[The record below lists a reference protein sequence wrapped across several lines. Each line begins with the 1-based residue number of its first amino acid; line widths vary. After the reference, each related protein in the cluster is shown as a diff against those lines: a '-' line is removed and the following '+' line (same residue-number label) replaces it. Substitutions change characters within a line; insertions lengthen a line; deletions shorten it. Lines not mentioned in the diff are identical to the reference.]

1 MVNDTW
7 KRRELQ
13 AGDNT
18 MTKWEGIIT
27 EKSGKPWNK
36 IKLFSFK
43 IEGED
48 RWFRTGRQEIAPPIG
63 DRISFEERNQ
73 QVIMASV
80 MPTTQSST
88 PSEQDVQQEVVP
100 AVLDTPES
108 APSVA
113 PAIRPGVLPP
123 MGDSAQSV
131 GDRIR
136 WQAARRDAC
145 NVIVAA
151 LHCDALP
158 WNTNVAKGKK
168 LDLLVGYIHELT
180 SQFVEGENT

>member
-1 MVNDTW
+1 
-7 KRRELQ
+7 
-13 AGDNT
+13 
-18 MTKWEGIIT
+18 MTKWEGVIT

-48 RWFRTGRQEIAPPIG
+48 RWFRTGRQEIAPDIG
-63 DRISFEERNQ
+63 CRISFEERNQ
-73 QVIMASV
+73 HVIMTSLTSV
-80 MPTTQSST
+80 VLPLRPLST
-88 PSEQDVQQEVVP
+88 SDTPADQDVRPIITEVQSDSQ
-100 AVLDTPES
+100 AS
-108 APSVA
+108 AA
-113 PAIRPGVLPP
+113 
-123 MGDSAQSV
+123 SV

-158 WNTNVAKGKK
+158 WNINVAKGKK

-180 SQFVEGENT
+180 SQFVKGENT

>member
-1 MVNDTW
+1 METI
-7 KRRELQ
+7 RRE
-13 AGDNT
+13 GEHD
-18 MTKWEGIIT
+18 MTKWEGVIT
-27 EKSGKPWNK
+27 EKSGKPWNL
-36 IKLFSFK
+36 IRLYSFK

-48 RWFRTGRQEIAPPIG
+48 RWFRTGRQEIEPLVGSRIG
-63 DRISFEERNQ
+63 FEERNQ

-80 MPTTQSST
+80 MPITGS
-88 PSEQDVQQEVVP
+88 
-100 AVLDTPES
+100 DTPPEPDAQQS
-108 APSVA
+108 IVQKEPDLKAPVPNA
-113 PAIRPGVLPP
+113 PQATV
-123 MGDSAQSV
+123 GDV

-158 WNTNVAKGKK
+158 WNINVAKGKK

-180 SQFVEGENT
+180 AQFVKGENT

>member
-1 MVNDTW
+1 
-7 KRRELQ
+7 
-13 AGDNT
+13 
-18 MTKWEGIIT
+18 MTKWEGVIT

-48 RWFRTGRQEIAPPIG
+48 RWFRTGRQEIEPLVG
-63 DRISFEERNQ
+63 SRITFEERNQ
-73 QVIMASV
+73 QVILASV
-80 MPTTQSST
+80 TPTTQSST
-88 PSEQDVQQEVVP
+88 PSEQDVQQEIAP

-108 APSVA
+108 APSV
-113 PAIRPGVLPP
+113 
-123 MGDSAQSV
+123 GDV

-158 WNTNVAKGKK
+158 WSKNTAKGKK

-180 SQFVEGENT
+180 SQFVKGENT